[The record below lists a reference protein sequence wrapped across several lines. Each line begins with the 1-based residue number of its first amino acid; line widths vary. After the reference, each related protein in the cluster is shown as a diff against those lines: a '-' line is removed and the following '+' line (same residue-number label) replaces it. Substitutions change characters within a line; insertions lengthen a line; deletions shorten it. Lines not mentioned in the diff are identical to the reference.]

1 MPSTITLKP
10 EREKSL
16 LRHHPWIFDG
26 AIEPHKNR
34 IHNGDTVDVFSSEGK
49 WLGRGAWSQ
58 HSQIKVRMWTFRKN
72 ENIDNAFF
80 LRRIERAL
88 QQRRDLLP
96 KSTTGYRLVAAES
109 DGLPGVTIDMYGN
122 VAVCQLLS
130 TGAERHRSK
139 IVWALRKLFPD
150 ICIHER
156 SDVAVRK
163 KEGLKLVT
171 QTLHG
176 EIPQEIVIQEN
187 DIKLYVNV
195 MDGHKTGFYLDQRDS
210 RQFVGSMCEQ
220 KNVLNCFSYTGAF
233 SCYALA
239 NRASHVT
246 SVDVSD
252 LAIETAQRNIQLNNL
267 DESKATFIQK
277 DVFKVLRTMQSEH
290 KTFDHII
297 LDPPKF
303 VDSKATIN
311 SGCRGYK
318 DINLQ
323 AFKLLKSGG
332 VLSTFSCSGLVSAE
346 LFQKVVADAALDA
359 GKDIQIIKRLE
370 QSADHPVATNYPE
383 GFYLKGLVCRVL

>member
-1 MPSTITLKP
+1 MPSSITLKP

-16 LRHHPWIFDG
+16 LRRHPWIFDG
-26 AIEPHKNR
+26 AVEPHKNR
-34 IHNGDTVDVFSSEGK
+34 IHNGDTVDVMSADGK

-58 HSQIKVRMWTFRKN
+58 HSQIKVRIWTFRKN
-72 ENIDNAFF
+72 ETIDNAFF
-80 LRRIERAL
+80 LRRIERAW
-88 QQRRDLLP
+88 QQRQDLLP
-96 KSTTGYRLVAAES
+96 DNTTGYRLVAAES
-109 DGLPGVTIDMYGN
+109 DGLPGVTIDIYDKI
-122 VAVCQLLS
+122 AVCQLLS
-130 TGAERHRSK
+130 AGADRHRDK

-150 ICIHER
+150 FSIHER

-163 KEGLKLVT
+163 KEGLKLIT

-176 EIPQEIVIQEN
+176 DVPEDVIIQEN
-187 DIKLYVNV
+187 GIKLHINV
-195 MDGHKTGFYLDQRDS
+195 LEGHKTGFYLDQRDS
-210 RQFVGSMCEQ
+210 RQFVGSICNDKQ
-220 KNVLNCFSYTGAF
+220 VLNCFSYTGAF

-239 NRASHVT
+239 NKASHVT

-252 LAIETAQRNIQLNNL
+252 LAIETAKRNIQLNQL
-267 DESKATFIQK
+267 DESKTTFILK
-277 DVFKVLRTMQSEH
+277 DVFKVLRTFQSEH
-290 KTFDHII
+290 RTFDHII

-303 VDSKATIN
+303 VDSKATLN
-311 SGCRGYK
+311 GGCRGYK

-332 VLSTFSCSGLVSAE
+332 ILSTFSCSGLVSAE

-359 GKDIQIIKRLE
+359 GRDIQIVKHLE

>member
-16 LRHHPWIFDG
+16 QRRHPWVFDG

-34 IHNGDTVDVFSSEGK
+34 IHNGDTVDVFSSDGK

-58 HSQIKVRMWTFRKN
+58 HSQIKVRIWTFRKN

-80 LRRIERAL
+80 LRRIERAW
-88 QQRRDLLP
+88 QQRKDLLP
-96 KSTTGYRLVAAES
+96 QMTTGYRLVAAES
-109 DGLPGVTIDMYGN
+109 DGLPGVTIDIYDN

-130 TGAERHRSK
+130 AGADKHRSK
-139 IVWALRKLFPD
+139 IVWALRKLFPHLS
-150 ICIHER
+150 IHER

-163 KEGLKLVT
+163 KEGLKLIT

-176 EIPQEIVIQEN
+176 EIPDEVVIQEN
-187 DIKLYVNV
+187 GIKLYINV
-195 MDGHKTGFYLDQRDS
+195 LEGHKTGFYLDQRDS
-210 RQFVGSMCEQ
+210 RQFVGSVC
-220 KNVLNCFSYTGAF
+220 KDKHVLNCFSYTGAF
-233 SCYALA
+233 SCYALENNA
-239 NRASHVT
+239 AHVT

-252 LAIETAQRNIQLNNL
+252 LAIETAKRNIKLNGL
-267 DESKATFIQK
+267 DENKATFIQK
-277 DVFKVLRTMQSEH
+277 DVFKVLRTLQSEH
-290 KTFDHII
+290 KTFDHIV

-303 VDSKATIN
+303 VDAKSNIN

-359 GKDIQIIKRLE
+359 GKDIQIIKHLE